1 MHVTTLSILHSS
13 FFILR
18 SSFKNMICFPN
29 AKINLGLNIVSKR
42 ADGYHNLETIFY
54 PIEVKDALEIII
66 REEQSSDTFIE
77 AGIRVDS
84 IAEDNLVM
92 KALRLMRTK
101 YKFPPVEV
109 HLLKKIPFGA
119 GLGGGSADA
128 SFMLKLI
135 NSTFGLKVSDEEL
148 AALAVQL
155 GADCPF
161 FIYNRPV
168 FASGIGEVFEN
179 INLSLKGYFI
189 VLIKPDIH
197 VPTKDAF
204 AEIKPKQPYISL
216 KEIIKQPVS
225 GWKGLMVNDFEKSV
239 FTKYPLIDGLK
250 EDLYK
255 KGALYASMT
264 GSGSSVFGIFKEE
277 QSDIQN
283 SYQDCFVW
291 QGPA

>member
-1 MHVTTLSILHSS
+1 
-13 FFILR
+13 
-18 SSFKNMICFPN
+18 MICFPN

-54 PIEVKDALEIII
+54 PIDIKDALEIII
-66 REEQSSDTFIE
+66 REEQPSDTFIE
-77 AGIRVDS
+77 AGIKVDS

-92 KALRLMRTK
+92 KALRLMRTR

-135 NSTFGLKVSDEEL
+135 NSTFGLNVSDEEL

-168 FASGIGEVFEN
+168 FASGIGEVFED
-179 INLSLKGYFI
+179 INLSLKGYFL

-204 AEIKPKQPYISL
+204 AEIKPKQPHISL
-216 KEIIKQPVS
+216 REIIKRPVS
-225 GWKGLMVNDFEKSV
+225 DWKGLMANDFENSV
-239 FTKYPLIDGLK
+239 FAKYPVIGGLK
-250 EDLYK
+250 EDLYR

-283 SYQDCFVW
+283 SYQDCVVW